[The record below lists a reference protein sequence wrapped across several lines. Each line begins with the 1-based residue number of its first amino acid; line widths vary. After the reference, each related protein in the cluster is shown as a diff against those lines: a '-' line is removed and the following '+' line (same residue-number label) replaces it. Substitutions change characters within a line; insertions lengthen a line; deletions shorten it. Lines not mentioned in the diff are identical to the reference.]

1 MRHHIFLEILLLV
14 SYPLHA
20 LTLSDSNTPLSA
32 KKISVYKIN
41 PESKYHNYGS
51 GLFYNTPS
59 VKLKVEDSDTAFKT
73 GSIVEIAPF
82 KSPLYLKVGGNYLD
96 QNSHKNNSIV
106 NNVSQYSNG
115 LALGYLP
122 SNNLSVE
129 LGHSISKITG
139 YESITNAKSET
150 HTTKDT
156 YIQIGKRF
164 ETPIGTID
172 TLLNQRQIYNTLS
185 KKEVESYS
193 SSFDYYLGDKIKL
206 NYLYT
211 QNQNNIHNGYS
222 LNYSYFTTEYTQN
235 ISQDSYHI
243 SMGLQAKFSDILDL
257 SSYKPPAK
265 KKKNLSKSH
274 KFDDII
280 LRDNMKIRM

>member
-1 MRHHIFLEILLLV
+1 MRRYIFLLIFTVV

-20 LTLSDSNTPLSA
+20 LPLNEINAPASA
-32 KKISVYKIN
+32 KQISVYKIN
-41 PESKYHNYGS
+41 PESKYHNYGT
-51 GLFYNTPS
+51 GLLYKTPN

-73 GSIVEIAPF
+73 GSIVEVTPF
-82 KSPLYLKVGGNYLD
+82 TSPLYLKVGANYLD
-96 QNSHKNNSIV
+96 QNTKTL

-115 LALGYLP
+115 FALGYMP
-122 SNNLSVE
+122 SNDLSVE

-139 YESITNAKSET
+139 YEAITNANSET

-156 YIQIGKRF
+156 YIQVGKRF
-164 ETPIGTID
+164 ETSIGTVD

-222 LNYSYFTTEYTQN
+222 INYGYFTTEYIQN

-243 SMGLQAKFSDILDL
+243 NMGLKAKFSDILDL
-257 SSYKPPAK
+257 TSYKPPAK
-265 KKKNLSKSH
+265 KKQRFSKSH

-280 LRDNMKIRM
+280 LQDNMKIRM